1 MTDAF
6 YETKRDV
13 TAHNMLVKK
22 GFNVTLVSQTD
33 DVIDSD
39 TGAITTPGTVTN
51 TVTKGLMRFFS
62 QDEVDG
68 KDIKSGDLQVLLSAK
83 DLAAAGIVP
92 DTDMRVIVKD
102 VTYFVV
108 RNTPTSPGGIDVLY
122 RLQVRR

>member
-6 YETKRDV
+6 YIAKRDI

-22 GFNVTLVSQTD
+22 GFDMTLISQTD

-39 TGAITTPGTVTN
+39 TGAITTPGTITN

-62 QDEVDG
+62 QDEVDEVA
-68 KDIKSGDLQVLLSAK
+68 IKSGDLQVLLSAK
-83 DLAAAGIVP
+83 DLAEAGIVP
-92 DTDMRVIVKD
+92 DTDMRMLVKGI
-102 VTYFVV
+102 TYFVV

>member
-22 GFNVTLVSQTD
+22 GFDVTLVSQTD